1 MPKKL
6 KRYFLKEKEAKALL
20 DKASRELKKDLTKM
34 FDKINLEIVETES
47 DKFYLINDK
56 PVLFQTNEK
65 VYPTLMFNEYLTQAP
80 KATVD
85 MGAIPHVCKGANVMA
100 PGIRKLEGDFIRG
113 DIMVVVDEK
122 YGKPIALGET
132 LYDSTEAGNVKQ
144 GIMIRTVHFVGDNI
158 WEVAKKISTKG

>member
-100 PGIRKLEGDFIRG
+100 PGIRKLEGDFMKG

-132 LYDSTEAGNVKQ
+132 LYDSAEAGNVKQ
-144 GIMIRTVHFVGDNI
+144 GIMIKTVHFVGDNI